1 MKLTQLISIL
11 LHPVFMPILALHLT
25 LLVLPSLAFT
35 LSQNLLLIYGILIF
49 STMVLPLISI
59 FWLMQK
65 GKVSSL
71 EMSNHK
77 ERSLPLFKTVIWMS
91 FGYYLLQNLLFY
103 TPILKA
109 ELLGAILIILLA
121 AIISKFWKISLHLLG
136 IGGVVGVFIA
146 LQIMHGDFLY
156 LLLLFI
162 LLSGLLGV
170 ARIKQKA
177 HNYAQVYAGF
187 LVGLSVELI
196 TLLVY

>member
-1 MKLTQLISIL
+1 MKLTKFISIL
-11 LHPVFMPILALHLT
+11 LHPMFMPILALHLT

-146 LQIMHGDFLY
+146 LQIIHGDFLY

>member
-11 LHPVFMPILALHLT
+11 LHPMFMPILALHLT
-25 LLVLPSLAFT
+25 LLILPSLAFT
-35 LSQNLLLIYGILIF
+35 VSQNLLLIYGILIF

-71 EMSNHK
+71 EMNNHK

>member
-11 LHPVFMPILALHLT
+11 LHPMFMPILALHLT
-25 LLVLPSLAFT
+25 LLVLPSLAFN

>member
-1 MKLTQLISIL
+1 MKLTQLISVI
-11 LHPVFMPILALHLT
+11 LHPMFMPILALHLT
-25 LLVLPSLAFT
+25 LLVLPSMAFT

-187 LVGLSVELI
+187 IVGLSVELI
-196 TLLVY
+196 TILLI

>member
-11 LHPVFMPILALHLT
+11 LHPMFMPLLALHLT

-35 LSQNLLLIYGILIF
+35 LSQNLLLIYGILVF
-49 STMVLPLISI
+49 STMILPLVSI
-59 FWLMQK
+59 FWLMRK

-109 ELLGAILIILLA
+109 ELLGAILIILIA
-121 AIISKFWKISLHLLG
+121 AIVSKYWKISLHLLG

>member
-1 MKLTQLISIL
+1 MKLTKFISIL
-11 LHPVFMPILALHLT
+11 LHPMFMPILALHLT
-25 LLVLPSLAFT
+25 LLVLPSLAFN

>member
-11 LHPVFMPILALHLT
+11 LHPMFMPILALHLT
-25 LLVLPSLAFT
+25 LLVLPTLAFT

-77 ERSLPLFKTVIWMS
+77 ERSLPLFKTVVWMS

-146 LQIMHGDFLY
+146 LQIIHGDFLY

>member
-1 MKLTQLISIL
+1 MKLTQLISII
-11 LHPVFMPILALHLT
+11 LHPMFMPILALHLT

-146 LQIMHGDFLY
+146 LQIIHGDFLY

>member
-11 LHPVFMPILALHLT
+11 LHPMFMPILALHLT

-35 LSQNLLLIYGILIF
+35 LSQNLLLIYGILVF

>member
-1 MKLTQLISIL
+1 MAAPL
-11 LHPVFMPILALHLT
+11 
-25 LLVLPSLAFT
+25 LAFT
-35 LSQNLLLIYGILIF
+35 ISNNLVLIYGILIF
-49 STMVLPLISI
+49 STIILPLTSI

-121 AIISKFWKISLHLLG
+121 SIISKFWKISLHLLG

-146 LQIMHGDFLY
+146 LQIIYGNFLY
-156 LLLLFI
+156 LLILFI

-187 LVGLSVELI
+187 IVGLSVELI
-196 TLLVY
+196 TILLI

>member
-11 LHPVFMPILALHLT
+11 LHPMFMPILALHLT

-35 LSQNLLLIYGILIF
+35 LSQNLLLVYGILLF

-109 ELLGAILIILLA
+109 ELLGAILIILIA

>member
-1 MKLTQLISIL
+1 MKLTKFISIL
-11 LHPVFMPILALHLT
+11 LHPMFMPILALHLT
-25 LLVLPSLAFT
+25 LLVLPSLAFN

-65 GKVSSL
+65 GKVISL

>member
-11 LHPVFMPILALHLT
+11 LHPMFMPLLALHLT

-35 LSQNLLLIYGILIF
+35 LSHNLLLIYGILVF
-49 STMVLPLISI
+49 STMVLPLVSI
-59 FWLMQK
+59 FWLMRK
-65 GKVSSL
+65 GEVSSL

-109 ELLGAILIILLA
+109 ELLGAIIIILIA
-121 AIISKFWKISLHLLG
+121 AIVSKYWKISLHLLA

-146 LQIMHGDFLY
+146 LQIIHGDFLY

>member
-1 MKLTQLISIL
+1 MKLTQFISII
-11 LHPVFMPILALHLT
+11 LHPMFMPILALHLT

>member
-11 LHPVFMPILALHLT
+11 LHPMFMPILALHLT

-49 STMVLPLISI
+49 STMVLPLTSI

>member
-11 LHPVFMPILALHLT
+11 LHPMFMPILALHLT
-25 LLVLPSLAFT
+25 LLVLPSMAFT

-162 LLSGLLGV
+162 LLSGLLGL

>member
-11 LHPVFMPILALHLT
+11 LHPMFMPLLAVHLT

-35 LSQNLLLIYGILIF
+35 LSQNLLLIYGILVF
-49 STMVLPLISI
+49 STMILPLVSI
-59 FWLMQK
+59 FWLMRK

-109 ELLGAILIILLA
+109 ELLGAIIIILIA
-121 AIISKFWKISLHLLG
+121 AIVSKYWKISLHLLA

>member
-1 MKLTQLISIL
+1 MKPTQLISII
-11 LHPVFMPILALHLT
+11 LHPIFMPLIALHLT
-25 LLVLPSLAFT
+25 LLTTPSLALT
-35 LSQNLLLIYGILIF
+35 LNQNLILIYSILIF
-49 STMVLPLISI
+49 STIVLPLVSI
-59 FWLMQK
+59 FWLIQK
-65 GKVSSL
+65 GRVSSL

-187 LVGLSVELI
+187 LVGLSVEII

>member
-1 MKLTQLISIL
+1 MKPTQLISII
-11 LHPVFMPILALHLT
+11 LHPIFMPLIALHLT
-25 LLVLPSLAFT
+25 LLTTPSLALT
-35 LSQNLLLIYGILIF
+35 LNQNLLLIYSIIIF
-49 STMVLPLISI
+49 STMVLPLVSI
-59 FWLMQK
+59 FWLIQK
-65 GKVSSL
+65 GRVSSL

-91 FGYYLLQNLLFY
+91 FGYYLLQNILFY
-103 TPILKA
+103 APILKA

-156 LLLLFI
+156 LLLLCI

-170 ARIKQKA
+170 ARIKKKA

>member
-11 LHPVFMPILALHLT
+11 LHPMYMPILALHLT

-146 LQIMHGDFLY
+146 LQIIHGDFLY

>member
-11 LHPVFMPILALHLT
+11 LHPMFMPILALHLT

-35 LSQNLLLIYGILIF
+35 LSHNLLLIYGILIF
-49 STMVLPLISI
+49 STMILPLISI

-91 FGYYLLQNLLFY
+91 FGYYLLQNILFY
-103 TPILKA
+103 APILKA

-146 LQIMHGDFLY
+146 LQIMHGDFHY
-156 LLLLFI
+156 LLLLCI

>member
-11 LHPVFMPILALHLT
+11 LHPMFMPILALHLT
-25 LLVLPSLAFT
+25 LLTLPSLAFT

>member
-11 LHPVFMPILALHLT
+11 LHPMFMPLLALHLT

-35 LSQNLLLIYGILIF
+35 LSQNLVLIYGILVF
-49 STMVLPLISI
+49 STMVLPLVSI
-59 FWLMQK
+59 FWLMRK

-109 ELLGAILIILLA
+109 ELLGAIIIILIA
-121 AIISKFWKISLHLLG
+121 AIVSKYWKISLHLMG

-146 LQIMHGDFLY
+146 LQIIHGDFLY

>member
-1 MKLTQLISIL
+1 MKLTKFISIL
-11 LHPVFMPILALHLT
+11 LHPMFMPILALHLT
-25 LLVLPSLAFT
+25 LLVLPSLAFN

-91 FGYYLLQNLLFY
+91 FGYYLLQNILFY
-103 TPILKA
+103 APILKA

>member
-11 LHPVFMPILALHLT
+11 LHPMFMPILALHLT

-71 EMSNHK
+71 EMNNHK

>member
-11 LHPVFMPILALHLT
+11 LHPMFMPILALHLT
-25 LLVLPSLAFT
+25 LLVLPTLAFT

>member
-11 LHPVFMPILALHLT
+11 LHPMFMPILALHLT
-25 LLVLPSLAFT
+25 LLTLPSLAFT
-35 LSQNLLLIYGILIF
+35 LSQNLLLVYGILIF

-77 ERSLPLFKTVIWMS
+77 ERSLPLFKTAIWMS

-146 LQIMHGDFLY
+146 LQIIHGDFLY

>member
-1 MKLTQLISIL
+1 MKLTQFISII
-11 LHPVFMPILALHLT
+11 LHPMFMPLLVLHLT
-25 LLVLPSLAFT
+25 LLVLPSLTLT
-35 LSQNLLLIYGILIF
+35 LSHNLLLIYGILIF
-49 STMVLPLISI
+49 STMVLPLVSI
-59 FWLMQK
+59 FWLMRK
-65 GKVSSL
+65 GQVSSL

-77 ERSLPLFKTVIWMS
+77 ERPLPLFKTVVWMS
-91 FGYYLLQNLLFY
+91 FGYYLLKNLLFY

-146 LQIMHGDFLY
+146 LQIIHGDFLY

-187 LVGLSVELI
+187 LIGLSVELI

>member
-11 LHPVFMPILALHLT
+11 LHPMFMPILALHLT

-91 FGYYLLQNLLFY
+91 FGYYLLQNILFY
-103 TPILKA
+103 APILKA

>member
-11 LHPVFMPILALHLT
+11 LHPMFMPILALHLT

-162 LLSGLLGV
+162 ILSGLLGV

>member
-1 MKLTQLISIL
+1 MKLTQLISII
-11 LHPVFMPILALHLT
+11 LHPMFMPLLALHLT

-35 LSQNLLLIYGILIF
+35 LSQNLLLIYGILVF
-49 STMVLPLISI
+49 STMILPLVSI
-59 FWLMQK
+59 FWLMRK

-77 ERSLPLFKTVIWMS
+77 ERSLPLFKAVIWMS

-109 ELLGAILIILLA
+109 ELLGAIIIILIA
-121 AIISKFWKISLHLLG
+121 AIVSKFWKISLHLLG

-146 LQIMHGDFLY
+146 LQIIHGDFLY

>member
-1 MKLTQLISIL
+1 MKLTQFISII
-11 LHPVFMPILALHLT
+11 LHPMFMPILALHLT

-146 LQIMHGDFLY
+146 LQIIHGDFLY